1 MISKKTLEGYG
12 FETIEDYY
20 RYIIQSKDN
29 GQPEQVKE
37 LVADMS
43 RTQNKEFII
52 WHQYNMFDDIDIEF
66 IKW

>member
-1 MISKKTLEGYG
+1 MISKKALESYG
-12 FETIEDYY
+12 FKTIKDYY
-20 RYIIQSKDN
+20 KYIIQSKYN

-52 WHQYNMFDDIDIEF
+52 WHQYYIFDDIDIEF

>member
-1 MISKKTLEGYG
+1 MISKKALEGYG
-12 FETIEDYY
+12 FKTIEDYY

>member
-12 FETIEDYY
+12 FKTIEDYY

-43 RTQNKEFII
+43 RAQNKEFII
-52 WHQYNMFDDIDIEF
+52 WHQYNLFDEIDIEF

>member
-1 MISKKTLEGYG
+1 MISKETLKGYE
-12 FETIEDYY
+12 FKTIEDYY
-20 RYIIQSKDN
+20 RYIIQSRYN

-43 RTQNKEFII
+43 RAQNKEFII
-52 WHQYNMFDDIDIEF
+52 WHKDNLFDAIDIEF

>member
-1 MISKKTLEGYG
+1 MISKKALEGYG
-12 FETIEDYY
+12 FKTIEDYY
-20 RYIIQSKDN
+20 RYIIQSKYN

-43 RTQNKEFII
+43 RAQNKEFII
-52 WHQYNMFDDIDIEF
+52 WHQDNFIGSIDIDY

>member
-12 FETIEDYY
+12 FKTIEDYY

-52 WHQYNMFDDIDIEF
+52 WHQYYIFDDIDIEF